1 MGDTTRYVPR
11 WPSTIAAAAAAAVSA
26 TLLASS
32 NARSASCDVEK
43 RATRHWSMWN
53 TLGGRPIIA
62 YMDET
67 QTASHRSRTR
77 CVLIYLTAA
86 LRRCARIAA

>member
-1 MGDTTRYVPR
+1 MGNTTRFVPR
-11 WPSTIAAAAAAAVSA
+11 WPSTIATAAAAAISA

-32 NARSASCDVEK
+32 NARRASCDVEK
-43 RATRHWSMWN
+43 RAMRHWSMWS
-53 TLGGRPIIA
+53 TFGGRPIIA

-86 LRRCARIAA
+86 LC